1 MAHAHLIAPDEHTGN
16 DDADALHQ
24 VSQRMDDSSPHVDVL
39 LAMPMTVLVAMPTCA
54 SLCMALFRILLHN
67 FIRPITTADHMI
79 SFRGHHFKPAAMP
92 VMRHIMKEGMCLDD
106 EQHVSR

>member
-39 LAMPMTVLVAMPTCA
+39 AMPMTVLVAMPTCA
-54 SLCMALFRILLHN
+54 SLCMALFLILHI
-67 FIRPITTADHMI
+67 FISLITIAVYTI
-79 SFRGHHFKPAAMP
+79 SFRDHRFKPAAMP
-92 VMRHIMKEGMCLDD
+92 VTRHMMKEDMCLDD
-106 EQHVSR
+106 EQHVRR